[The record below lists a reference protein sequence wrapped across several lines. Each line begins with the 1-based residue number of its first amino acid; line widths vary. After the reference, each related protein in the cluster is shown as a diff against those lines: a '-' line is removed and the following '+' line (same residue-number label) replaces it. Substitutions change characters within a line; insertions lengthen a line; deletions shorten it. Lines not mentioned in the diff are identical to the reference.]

1 MKTPRWF
8 TGNRFVSHLRRA
20 GAVALMSA
28 ATAMAFV
35 AVNPSGPLW
44 VKSDNKDAF
53 NKLREAR
60 AEFLRNKL
68 ALPGAE
74 REGGPMAAAE
84 EDYANRAGPAAYV
97 PFELTRSAKNAWT
110 NVMAM
115 AMLAPVNQRGAQWQL
130 IGPSKADFPDVL
142 TFSGAPYR
150 TSGRVTA
157 LVIDPNCNTRQLSRL
172 GSSSRRRRLA
182 QRQGSEC

>member
-8 TGNRFVSHLRRA
+8 TGNRFVSHLRMA

-97 PFELTRSAKNAWT
+97 PFN
-110 NVMAM
+110 
-115 AMLAPVNQRGAQWQL
+115 
-130 IGPSKADFPDVL
+130 
-142 TFSGAPYR
+142 
-150 TSGRVTA
+150 
-157 LVIDPNCNTRQLSRL
+157 
-172 GSSSRRRRLA
+172 
-182 QRQGSEC
+182 

>member
-20 GAVALMSA
+20 CAVVLMSA

-53 NKLREAR
+53 SKLREAR

-84 EDYANRAGPAAYV
+84 EDYANRAG
-97 PFELTRSAKNAWT
+97 
-110 NVMAM
+110 
-115 AMLAPVNQRGAQWQL
+115 
-130 IGPSKADFPDVL
+130 
-142 TFSGAPYR
+142 
-150 TSGRVTA
+150 
-157 LVIDPNCNTRQLSRL
+157 RL
-172 GSSSRRRRLA
+172 LMSHLN
-182 QRQGSEC
+182 